1 MIKTQTFQKVSS
13 FSRVLILAVSDQ
25 QEKKDIS

>member
-1 MIKTQTFQKVSS
+1 MITQTFQKVSS

>member
-1 MIKTQTFQKVSS
+1 MITQTFQKVSS
-13 FSRVLILAVSDQ
+13 FSRVLILDVSDQ